1 MGYRRK
7 KTKKKRKK
15 KQRGGNCIN
24 CMTITLLFFIGLI
37 YLTGVFDYGKTIDD
51 YIKITDTDM
60 GVSESLGVRLIQY
73 DTKIHRIL
81 NDMINTIK

>member
-15 KQRGGNCIN
+15 KQSGGNCIN

-37 YLTGVFDYGKTIDD
+37 FLTGVFDYGKRLTI
-51 YIKITDTDM
+51 I
-60 GVSESLGVRLIQY
+60 
-73 DTKIHRIL
+73 
-81 NDMINTIK
+81 